1 MLRLL
6 TLLTALV
13 ASLSPSLAEACGC
26 FAVPNPT
33 VPVIQAGE
41 RIIFAVKNG
50 QVTAHVQVQ
59 YNGAG
64 GQEFGWLVPLPQVPT
79 VELGADEVFAVLNT
93 STQPSYQVTP
103 TFDPSC
109 ASLGGP
115 PGGAGGGSASFN
127 GAAGAAGGGSAS
139 PLVVQ
144 DSVGPY
150 DYAVLRADSKDAMLA
165 WLMANRYF
173 VPATS
178 DAALAPYIRPG
189 GYFLA
194 LKLRPGNDT
203 GDLQPIVMKYQ
214 SDYGQI
220 PLTLTSIGA
229 VQDMGVQVFLLANG
243 RGIPR
248 NYHHTVINDAQV
260 DWLGGARNY
269 ARVITRAVGEAP
281 GKHSFVTEF
290 AGPAQPLA
298 AALASSTRFGTK
310 AQFVAFATPEE
321 FVEALYANGFLARQ
335 LTGGAALPGPL
346 KAILSRYL
354 PPPQGVPLDVFY
366 ARYRSM
372 KAMAP
377 AQDYQPQ
384 AMADAIWERVVT
396 PVLDARTLLGDSPT
410 LTRLFTTISPA
421 DMNKDPAFSFNPTLP
436 NVPSA
441 HVATLTIL
449 CAGPDAKRLLTT
461 EQGWTLEFSGGSS
474 TPNID
479 LTSVPA
485 AWRTEVLR
493 EEGAPEVLTD
503 NTELLKPMMSAIVP
517 VPEPTPKKTGC
528 AATGLEAS
536 GAVLALVLL
545 ARRRRG

>member
-1 MLRLL
+1 MSRLL
-6 TLLTALV
+6 VSLAALAV
-13 ASLSPSLAEACGC
+13 SLAPSLAEACGC

-33 VPVIQAGE
+33 VPVVQAGE

-50 QVTAHVQVQ
+50 QVTAHVQVL
-59 YNGAG
+59 YNGAN
-64 GQEFGWLVPLPQVPT
+64 GQEFGWLVPLPAVPT
-79 VELGADEVFAVLNT
+79 IQLGADEVFAVLN
-93 STQPSYQVTP
+93 SGTQPRYQVNRSV
-103 TFDPSC
+103 DSSC
-109 ASLGGP
+109 QLGGLP
-115 PGGAGGGSASFN
+115 GAGGGTASGNF
-127 GAAGAAGGGSAS
+127 AGGSAGGS

-150 DYAVLRADSKDAMLA
+150 DYAVLRSDSKDEMLA

-178 DAALAPYIRPG
+178 DSALAPYIRPG

-229 VQDMGVQVFLLANG
+229 VQDMGVQVFLLAAG

-248 NYHHTVINDAQV
+248 NYHHTVINDAQL
-260 DWLGGARNY
+260 DWLGGAGNY
-269 ARVITRAVGEAP
+269 ASVITRAVGEAP

-290 AGPAQPLA
+290 AGSPEPLVGG
-298 AALASSTRFGTK
+298 LGSTLRFGSK
-310 AQFVAFATPEE
+310 AQFAALPTPED
-321 FVEALYANGFLARQ
+321 FVEALYANGFQAQQ
-335 LTGGAALPGPL
+335 LTGGLALPGPL
-346 KAILSRYL
+346 KGILSRYL

-377 AQDYQPQ
+377 PQDYQPQ

-396 PVLDARTLLGDSPT
+396 PVLDARALLADSPI

-436 NVPSA
+436 NVSNN
-441 HVATLTIL
+441 HVATLTTV
-449 CAGPDAKRLLTT
+449 CGTAGTRQVLTT
-461 EQGWTLEFSGGSS
+461 EQGWTMEVGGSS
-474 TPNID
+474 GID
-479 LTSVPA
+479 LAKLPA
-485 AWRTEVLR
+485 SWRTELLR
-493 EEGAPEVLTD
+493 EEGGPEVLTD
-503 NTELLKPMMSAIVP
+503 NTALLKPMSPTPPMSTMFT
-517 VPEPTPKKTGC
+517 EPLPKKTGC
-528 AATGLEAS
+528 AAS
-536 GAVLALVLL
+536 GAGDSMAVLLALVMLVTL
-545 ARRRRG
+545 RRR

>member
-1 MLRLL
+1 MSRLL
-6 TLLTALV
+6 ISLAALV
-13 ASLSPSLAEACGC
+13 ASLAPSLAEACGC

-59 YNGAG
+59 YDGANAE
-64 GQEFGWLVPLPQVPT
+64 EFGWLVPLPAVPT
-79 VELGADEVFAVLNT
+79 IELGADEVFAVLNT
-93 STQPSYQVTP
+93 GTQPRYQVNRA
-103 TFDPSC
+103 FDPSC
-109 ASLGGP
+109 NAFGAA
-115 PGGAGGGSASFN
+115 PGAAAGGSASGGQF
-127 GAAGAAGGGSAS
+127 AGGSAGGS

-150 DYAVLRADSKDAMLA
+150 DYAVLRSDSKDEMLA
-165 WLMANRYF
+165 WLVANRYF

-194 LKLRPGNDT
+194 LKLRPGTAT

-229 VQDMGVQVFLLANG
+229 VQNMGVQVFLLANG

-248 NYHHTVINDAQV
+248 NYHHTVINDAQL

-269 ARVITRAVGEAP
+269 ASVITRAVGEAP

-290 AGPAQPLA
+290 AGSPAPLVA
-298 AALASSTRFGTK
+298 GLGATSRFGSKAQLAALA
-310 AQFVAFATPEE
+310 TPED
-321 FVEALYANGFLARQ
+321 FVEALYRNGFQAQL
-335 LTGGAALPGPL
+335 LTGGVALPGPL

-354 PPPQGVPLDVFY
+354 PAPQGVSLDTFY
-366 ARYRSM
+366 ASYRSM

-377 AQDYQPQ
+377 PQDYQPQ

-396 PVLDARTLLGDSPT
+396 PVLDARALLADSPT

-436 NVPSA
+436 NMSNN
-441 HVATLTIL
+441 HVATLRTV
-449 CAGPDAKRLLTT
+449 CENGSTKQLLTT
-461 EQGWTLEFSGGSS
+461 EQGWTLEVGGSS
-474 TPNID
+474 LD
-479 LTSVPA
+479 LTKVPA
-485 AWRTEVLR
+485 SWRIEVLR
-493 EEGAPEVLTD
+493 EEGGPEVVTD
-503 NTELLKPMMSAIVP
+503 NTALLKPMSTP
-517 VPEPTPKKTGC
+517 FSEPLPHQPKKTGC
-528 AATGLEAS
+528 AVSGLGDPMA
-536 GAVLALVLL
+536 VLL
-545 ARRRRG
+545 ALLALRRRR